1 MRHSGAGGNPILREH
16 SSQCRR
22 PATEWGSRLR
32 GNDVVAL
39 YPTLNGGQ
47 SFFICRSRVRIR
59 LLWSHNGPAEGPLRG
74 QAQFAAVAHVEESDT
89 APDIYLTQTL
99 VNEVTRN
106 HDATNR
112 PGVVVAVVGV
122 DTGRWRLIR
131 VVLSDNE
138 PESSHAA
145 TVYQVLHLAP
155 SLFYTLEG
163 PFA

>member
-1 MRHSGAGGNPILREH
+1 
-16 SSQCRR
+16 
-22 PATEWGSRLR
+22 
-32 GNDVVAL
+32 
-39 YPTLNGGQ
+39 
-47 SFFICRSRVRIR
+47 
-59 LLWSHNGPAEGPLRG
+59 
-74 QAQFAAVAHVEESDT
+74 
-89 APDIYLTQTL
+89 LTQTL

-112 PGVVVAVVGV
+112 FGVVVAVVGV
-122 DTGRWRLIR
+122 DTGSWRLIR

-145 TVYQVLHLAP
+145 TVYQVLHLTS